1 MRIIQ
6 LITLGIAVSAVSA
19 QLGTASASAPAK
31 IILLDAQV
39 AGTLNP
45 EAEGVI
51 CSGGGC
57 QTIQDF
63 PVVPAAFGST
73 TVSAVAPFND
83 IEIGASADISA
94 TINYTSDP
102 DGLRSVSVTGTLSA
116 IPFNGAVAF
125 FNPTPSLSY
134 NFEILGPTDTVMAQF
149 LASGGVSLSG
159 GAPGLVNNVM
169 SATLQVTNSLG
180 GGVVRDQAR
189 TGLGPPIPTFSES
202 GMYTLD
208 IGELYT
214 VNLALNVAGGVSG
227 NLGGGTETLSAFVDP
242 KVVLPDG
249 YSIVLSPAPAGNVPE
264 ASTWAMILFGF
275 AALGV
280 IHRRH
285 ARRRRNSAVTPNP
298 AIWV

>member
-1 MRIIQ
+1 MRFIR
-6 LITLGIAVSAVSA
+6 LTTLGIAVSAV
-19 QLGTASASAPAK
+19 LGTANASAPAK
-31 IILLDAQV
+31 VILQDAQV
-39 AGTLNP
+39 AGPLNP

-63 PVVPAAFGST
+63 PVVPAAFGT
-73 TVSAVAPFND
+73 MPVSAVAPFGD
-83 IEIGASADISA
+83 TEIGASADISA
-94 TINYTSDP
+94 TINYTPDP

-116 IPFNGAVAF
+116 VPFNGAVAF

-134 NFEILGPTDTVMAQF
+134 NLEILGQTDTVMAQF
-149 LASGGVSLSG
+149 LPSGGVSLSG
-159 GAPGLVNNVM
+159 GGLGLVNNVM
-169 SATLQVTNSLG
+169 SATLQVINPMG

-189 TGLGPPIPTFSES
+189 TGLGPSIPTFSES
-202 GMYTLD
+202 GTYTLD

-214 VNLALNVAGGVSG
+214 VNLALNVAGEVSG
-227 NLGGGTETLSAFVDP
+227 NLGGGTETYSAFVDP

-249 YSIVLSPAPAGNVPE
+249 YSIVLSPAPAGAVPE

-280 IHRRH
+280 IHQRH
-285 ARRRRNSAVTPNP
+285 ARCPRSLAVTPNRRSGSKP
-298 AIWV
+298 